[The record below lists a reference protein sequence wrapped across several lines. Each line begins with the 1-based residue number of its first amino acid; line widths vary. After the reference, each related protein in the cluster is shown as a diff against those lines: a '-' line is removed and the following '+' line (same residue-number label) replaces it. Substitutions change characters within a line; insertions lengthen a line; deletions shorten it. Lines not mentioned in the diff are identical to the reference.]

1 MADAIAD
8 QNMPE
13 QAARPGAA
21 RHRPQV
27 FLHIGE
33 PKTGTT
39 FLQQV
44 MWSNRPA
51 LAAQGVVL
59 PGHHPQDHF
68 RASQDL
74 RGIQKLPAD
83 PAGSWNGE
91 WEILATQARQAGR
104 VAVISHELF
113 AAADPAEAR
122 RAVASLQ
129 PAEVHI
135 VLTARDIATLL
146 PAEWQETVKH
156 RNSLGWEDWL
166 EDVIDRESV
175 ARNRR
180 EFWFW
185 RVHDTLAIL
194 DMWSREV
201 PADRIHLITTAAR
214 AAGPNVLWD
223 RFAGLLG
230 VEPGSV
236 DLSRARANASLGLA
250 ETEFLRRLNSE
261 LPDDVPD
268 WFYMWNVKEALAHK
282 ALAARPAGRR
292 LTLPA
297 DRAPWAA
304 KHAEALI
311 TGLRDRS
318 YDIIGDLD
326 ELLPPSRRARMSGR
340 TSSRPRGAG
349 RGGACSGHS
358 RGKPVPQGLPGGQA
372 AARQRRDRQ
381 PGRSGR
387 VGGRVLAASEADA
400 AGAQQPPLLSSPAAH
415 PRVAGSRALEG
426 EEERVTGPGSD
437 ARQPALADPPVVVA
451 VLVTYNRRDLLLEAL
466 PAVLAQDRPP
476 DLVWVVDN
484 ASDRR
489 IGLGRARAVSGRAAR
504 PARHQLRRRRR
515 VRARHGAGP
524 GRGR

>member
-175 ARNRR
+175 ARDRR

-282 ALAARPAGRR
+282 ALAARPAGQR

-326 ELLPPSRRARMSGR
+326 ELLPAEPKGPDVRPDEQPAGAVLDAAVHAAATLVVNQYRKAYPAAKPQPGNGGIGSLADRVESAVASSPRLKRTLRELSSRHSSVRRLRILAWQVLERSRAR
-340 TSSRPRGAG
+340 
-349 RGGACSGHS
+349 
-358 RGKPVPQGLPGGQA
+358 K
-372 AARQRRDRQ
+372 
-381 PGRSGR
+381 
-387 VGGRVLAASEADA
+387 
-400 AGAQQPPLLSSPAAH
+400 
-415 PRVAGSRALEG
+415 
-426 EEERVTGPGSD
+426 
-437 ARQPALADPPVVVA
+437 
-451 VLVTYNRRDLLLEAL
+451 
-466 PAVLAQDRPP
+466 
-476 DLVWVVDN
+476 N
-484 ASDRR
+484 A
-489 IGLGRARAVSGRAAR
+489 
-504 PARHQLRRRRR
+504 
-515 VRARHGAGP
+515 
-524 GRGR
+524 